1 MENFSEAF
9 LFFLYES
16 ALTSS
21 VHKGVKRGS
30 DIAVGSAVC
39 SGGSLPR
46 STQEQS
52 KKSAELYD
60 NNILLYSQTPANR
73 CAWQWGEKNGIQPCF
88 FLKTAIKNDFI

>member
-73 CAWQWGEKNGIQPCF
+73 CAWQWGEKNRIQPCF
-88 FLKTAIKNDFI
+88 F